1 MRDLEGGVRRQVR
14 NPGRHFVT
22 LHGRCQPAGD
32 TTLGWERL
40 ERTLR
45 NGRQEGRTPGRD
57 PSSTGMSVKMPGEFG
72 GQGRLDH
79 HQPWMP
85 CQKTETWL
93 KLS

>member
-1 MRDLEGGVRRQVR
+1 M
-14 NPGRHFVT
+14 
-22 LHGRCQPAGD
+22 QP
-32 TTLGWERL
+32 
-40 ERTLR
+40 
-45 NGRQEGRTPGRD
+45 RTPLCHTAWKVPTCWGHNVGLGEARKD
-57 PSSTGMSVKMPGEFG
+57 AERREARREVPSSTGMSVKMPGEFG

>member
-1 MRDLEGGVRRQVR
+1 MTLGSGAEGRYAT
-14 NPGRHFVT
+14 PDAT
-22 LHGRCQPAGD
+22 LSHCMEGAQPAGD

-40 ERTLR
+40 EGLR
-45 NGRQEGRTPGRD
+45 DGRQEGD

-72 GQGRLDH
+72 AQGRLDH